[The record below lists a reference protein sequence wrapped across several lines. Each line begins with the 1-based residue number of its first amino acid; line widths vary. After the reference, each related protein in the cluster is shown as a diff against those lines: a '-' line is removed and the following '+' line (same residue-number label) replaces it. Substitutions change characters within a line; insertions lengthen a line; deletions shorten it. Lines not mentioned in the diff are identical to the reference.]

1 MRLALALVIAAA
13 GCAAETVPAPSAAP
27 GMKRWS
33 EAGASR
39 HHLSGKARP
48 RRGAL
53 PSAASRSLSRP
64 AIAHRW
70 TLLTAT
76 AYCYTGSRNAAGDW
90 PHAGTVAANGYPLG
104 TRLLVR
110 GYGVFTVEDRSAP
123 GATELDIYMGD
134 SPDCAARAAAFGR
147 RLLHV
152 SEVAA

>member
-48 RRGAL
+48 GRGAL

-64 AIAHRW
+64 AIAQHLNWPALAHCESTGNPRAVDPSGTYFGLYQFDLSTW
-70 TLLTAT
+70 ASVGGVGNPVAASPTEQTYRAELLYA
-76 AYCYTGSRNAAGDW
+76 RAGDAPW
-90 PHAGTVAANGYPLG
+90 PVCGW
-104 TRLLVR
+104 RLA
-110 GYGVFTVEDRSAP
+110 S
-123 GATELDIYMGD
+123 
-134 SPDCAARAAAFGR
+134 
-147 RLLHV
+147 
-152 SEVAA
+152 